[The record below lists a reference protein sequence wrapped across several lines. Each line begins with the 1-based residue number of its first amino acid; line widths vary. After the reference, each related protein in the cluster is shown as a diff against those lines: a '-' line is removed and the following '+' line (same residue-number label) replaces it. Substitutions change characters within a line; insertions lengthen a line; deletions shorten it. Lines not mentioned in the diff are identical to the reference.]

1 MKNLH
6 GNLLTCFERRRVLE
20 PVNDLKLKHCQNL
33 SGYYIGFGNQRGMIW
48 QKEIECMEI
57 AALKELQSKRLVNL
71 VKRVYEKV
79 PFYKAAFDRQG
90 IVPSNIKTIDDIAKL
105 PFTRK
110 IDLRDNYPFGLF
122 AVPMSEIVE
131 IHASSGTTGNPTVVA
146 YTKNDIKL
154 WSEVMAR
161 TLAAAGTTKDDIVQ
175 NAYGYGLFTG
185 GLGIHYGALELG
197 AAVVP
202 ISSGGT
208 KRQLKL
214 MGDFGS
220 TVITCTPSYALFMA
234 EEAVEMGLDPTKFKL
249 KVGIYG
255 AEPWTTQMR
264 REIEARWDLK
274 AIDIYGLSEIIGPGV
289 AIECVEGQNGL
300 HLFSDHFYPE
310 IIDPD
315 GDKPVL
321 PGEIGELVLTTLTK
335 EGIPLI
341 RYRTGDLASMRYDQ
355 CPHCGRTSPRMSKV
369 KGRTDDM
376 LIIRGVNVF
385 PSQIETI
392 LLEIEEAKPH
402 YLLIVDRV
410 GSLDQLEIQVEVDE
424 QIFSDEIKRLE
435 ALEKKI
441 QKEIEST
448 LGLVVKVKLVEPRTI
463 ERSMGKAVRVIDK
476 RDLYEK
482 TKNA

>member
-1 MKNLH
+1 
-6 GNLLTCFERRRVLE
+6 
-20 PVNDLKLKHCQNL
+20 
-33 SGYYIGFGNQRGMIW
+33 MIW
-48 QKEIECMEI
+48 QKEIECME
-57 AALKELQSKRLVNL
+57 AGALQDLQSQRLTAL
-71 VKRVYEKV
+71 VKRVYDHV
-79 PFYKAAFDRQG
+79 PFYTKAFNERG
-90 IVPSNIKTIDDIAKL
+90 LTPSDIRSIDDLSKL

-110 IDLRDNYPFGLF
+110 TDLRDNYPFKLF
-122 AVPMSEIVE
+122 AVPMHDIIE

-146 YTKNDIKL
+146 YTRNDIKL

-161 TLAAAGTTKDDIVQ
+161 ALHAAGVGKDDVVQ

-185 GLGIHYGALELG
+185 GLGVHYGALEIG
-197 AAVVP
+197 AAVIP

-214 MGDFGS
+214 MADFGS
-220 TVITCTPSYALFMA
+220 TALTCTPSYSLFMA
-234 EEAVEMGLDPTKFKL
+234 EEAVETGIDPTKFKL
-249 KVGIYG
+249 KVGIFG
-255 AEPWTTQMR
+255 AEPWTSQMR
-264 REIEARWDLK
+264 KEIESRWNLK
-274 AIDIYGLSEIIGPGV
+274 AVDIYGLSEIIGPGV
-289 AIECVEGQNGL
+289 AIECVEGQDGL

-310 IIDPD
+310 IIEPK
-315 GDKPVL
+315 GEKPVP

-341 RYRTGDLASMRYDQ
+341 RYRTGDIVSMNYTQ

-369 KGRTDDM
+369 RGRTDDM

-392 LLEIEEAKPH
+392 LLQIEEAKPH

-410 GSLDQLEIQVEVDE
+410 DSLDQLEVQVEVDE
-424 QIFSDEIKRLE
+424 KIFSDEIKILE
-435 ALEKKI
+435 SLEKKI
-441 QKEIEST
+441 QREIEST
-448 LGLVVKVKLVEPRTI
+448 LGLVVKIKLVEPRTI

-482 TKNA
+482 AQK

>member
-1 MKNLH
+1 
-6 GNLLTCFERRRVLE
+6 
-20 PVNDLKLKHCQNL
+20 
-33 SGYYIGFGNQRGMIW
+33 MIW
-48 QKEIECMEI
+48 QKDIECMETG
-57 AALKELQSKRLVNL
+57 ALKELQSERLVKL
-71 VKRVYEKV
+71 VNRAYENV
-79 PFYKAAFDRQG
+79 PFYKTVLDQKG
-90 IVPSNIKTIDDIAKL
+90 IVPSDIQTIDDISKL

-110 IDLRDNYPFGLF
+110 TDLRDNYPFKLF
-122 AVPMSEIVE
+122 AVPMSEILE

-146 YTKNDIKL
+146 YTRNDIKL

-161 TLAAAGTTKDDIVQ
+161 TLAAAGVTKDDIVQ

-202 ISSGGT
+202 VSAGGT

-220 TVITCTPSYALFMA
+220 TVITCTPSYSLFMA
-234 EEAVEMGLDPTKFKL
+234 EEAIEMGLEPAKFKL
-249 KVGIYG
+249 KVGVYG
-255 AEPWTTQMR
+255 AEPWTHNMR
-264 REIEARWDLK
+264 REIEARWELK
-274 AIDIYGLSEIIGPGV
+274 AVDIYGLSEIIGPGV
-289 AIECVEGQNGL
+289 AIECVEGQDGL

-315 GDKPVL
+315 SEAAVS

-341 RYRTGDLASMRYDQ
+341 RYRTGDMVSMAYEQ

-385 PSQIETI
+385 PSQIEAV

-402 YLLIVDRV
+402 YLLVVDRV
-410 GSLDQLEIQVEVDE
+410 GSLDQLEVQVEVDE
-424 QIFSDEIKRLE
+424 KIFSDEIRALE
-435 ALEKKI
+435 ALESKV

-448 LGLVVKVKLVEPRTI
+448 LNLVVKVKLVEPRSI
-463 ERSMGKAVRVIDK
+463 ERSMGKSVRVIDN
-476 RDLYEK
+476 RELY
-482 TKNA
+482 

>member
-1 MKNLH
+1 LKGGVFSNLIIVINH
-6 GNLLTCFERRRVLE
+6 G
-20 PVNDLKLKHCQNL
+20 
-33 SGYYIGFGNQRGMIW
+33 IGVENQTIMIW
-48 QKEIECMEI
+48 QEKIECMELS
-57 AALKELQSKRLVNL
+57 ALQELQSERLREL
-71 VKRVYEKV
+71 VKRVYEQV
-79 PFYKAAFDRQG
+79 PFYKTAFDQQG
-90 IVPSNIKTIDDIAKL
+90 IILSDIQSVEDISKL

-110 IDLRDNYPFGLF
+110 TDLRDNYPFKMF

-146 YTKNDIKL
+146 YTQNDIKL

-161 TLAAAGTTKDDIVQ
+161 TLVAAGATKNDVVQ

-202 ISSGGT
+202 VSSGGT

-234 EEAVEMGLDPTKFKL
+234 EEALEMGLEPAKFKL

-255 AEPWTTQMR
+255 AEPWTHSMR
-264 REIEARWDLK
+264 KEIEARWDLK
-274 AIDIYGLSEIIGPGV
+274 AVDIYGLSEIIGPGV
-289 AIECVEGQNGL
+289 AIECIEGQDGL

-310 IIDPD
+310 IIEPNSE
-315 GDKPVL
+315 KAVL
-321 PGEIGELVLTTLTK
+321 PGESGELVLTTLTK

-341 RYRTGDLASMRYDQ
+341 RYRTGDIVTMTYEQ

-385 PSQIETI
+385 PSQIESV
-392 LLEIEEAKPH
+392 LLEIEEAEPH
-402 YLLIVDRV
+402 YLLIVDRI
-410 GSLDQLEIQVEVDE
+410 GSLDQLEVQVEVDE
-424 QIFSDEIKRLE
+424 QIFSDEIKVLE
-435 ALEKKI
+435 TLRKKI
-441 QKEIEST
+441 QREIEST
-448 LGLVVKVKLVEPRTI
+448 LNIVVKVKLVEPRSI
-463 ERSMGKAVRVIDK
+463 ERSMGKAVRVIDN
-476 RDLYEK
+476 RELY
-482 TKNA
+482 

>member
-1 MKNLH
+1 
-6 GNLLTCFERRRVLE
+6 
-20 PVNDLKLKHCQNL
+20 
-33 SGYYIGFGNQRGMIW
+33 MIW
-48 QKEIECMEI
+48 QKDIECIE
-57 AALKELQSKRLVNL
+57 AGALKELQSTRLVEL
-71 VKRVYEKV
+71 VKRVYGNV
-79 PFYKAAFDRQG
+79 PFYKTAFDAKG
-90 IVPSNIKTIDDIAKL
+90 LAPSDVTGIDDLGKL

-110 IDLRDNYPFGLF
+110 TDLRDNYPFKLF
-122 AVPMSEIVE
+122 AVPMSDILE

-146 YTKNDIKL
+146 YTRNDIKL

-161 TLAAAGTTKDDIVQ
+161 TLAAAGATKDDVIQ

-185 GLGIHYGALELG
+185 GLGVHYGALELG

-202 ISSGGT
+202 VSAGGT

-220 TVITCTPSYALFMA
+220 TVITCTPSYSLFMA
-234 EEAVEMGLDPTKFKL
+234 EEAIEMGLDPTSFRL

-255 AEPWTTQMR
+255 AEPWTNNMR
-264 REIEARWDLK
+264 KEIEARWNLK
-274 AIDIYGLSEIIGPGV
+274 AVDIYGLSEIIGPGV
-289 AIECVEGQNGL
+289 AIECVEGQDGL

-310 IIDPD
+310 IINP
-315 GDKPVL
+315 KTEQPVAA
-321 PGEIGELVLTTLTK
+321 GEAGELVITTLTK

-341 RYRTGDLASMRYDQ
+341 RYRTGDIISMTYGE

-385 PSQIETI
+385 PSQIESV
-392 LLEIEEAKPH
+392 LLEIEHAKPH
-402 YLLIVDRV
+402 YLLVVDRV
-410 GSLDQLEIQVEVDE
+410 GSLDQLEVQIEIDE
-424 QIFSDEIKRLE
+424 KIFSDEIKVLE
-435 ALEKKI
+435 ALERRI

-463 ERSMGKAVRVIDK
+463 ERSMGKSVRVIDN
-476 RDLYEK
+476 RELY
-482 TKNA
+482 